1 MTQGYRS
8 LRLRPAAAATLAAL
22 ALASATLPAAGQG
35 TPATPGVT
43 APAEDS
49 RAAAAQ
55 SALQAQAAGVTEDLL
70 TIWRDALANDAS
82 FASARYQAQANLEKM
97 PQARAAL
104 LPQLG
109 LSASANQS
117 LTDLDYPEIFGGGQ
131 ESYRS
136 YNGSLSLVAP
146 IYRPQNW
153 ETYEQSKLFIFQ
165 SDTQLAAT
173 RQDLI
178 LRSAT
183 AYFNVLGARDQLI
196 YLEAAKKAT
205 LEQLAQAKREFEV
218 GTKTI
223 IDTNEAQARYDQIN
237 AQEQV
242 ALGQLLVARSQLQ
255 SLIGREPGG
264 LAPLRDRPNLPG
276 PQPAEL
282 TPWVKSAEDSNFSVQ
297 VARAGTEIA
306 SRELQKAKDGHKPT
320 LDFVAGYSGSRTDG
334 RGAAQ
339 LATSTFNGRG
349 SSFGVQ
355 FNLPIYSGGLTQS
368 RVRETLSL
376 DDKAR
381 ADLEAARR
389 AAANLARDAFTGVS
403 YGLSQVSALES
414 AEVSAKTQLEST
426 QLGYQVGV
434 RILLDVLNATT
445 QLYATQR
452 DLKQARYNVLLS
464 GLRLKAT
471 TASLADT
478 DLAAVNTLL
487 K

>member
-1 MTQGYRS
+1 MTQGYRP
-8 LRLRPAAAATLAAL
+8 LRLRPAVAATLAAL
-22 ALASATLPAAGQG
+22 ALATAALPAGAQGNPTAGS
-35 TPATPGVT
+35 TT
-43 APAEDS
+43 APAEEA
-49 RAAAAQ
+49 RTAAAQ
-55 SALQAQAAGVTEDLL
+55 AALQAQAAGITDNLL
-70 TIWRDALANDAS
+70 TIWREALANDAS
-82 FASARYQAQANLEKM
+82 FASARYQAQANIEKT

-109 LSASANQS
+109 LTAAATRTLS
-117 LTDLDYPEIFGGGQ
+117 DLDFPRALGGGQ
-131 ESYRS
+131 ESYGS
-136 YNGSLSLVAP
+136 YNGGLQLVAP

-153 ETYEQSKLFIFQ
+153 ETYEQSKLFVFQ
-165 SDTQLAAT
+165 SETQLAAT
-173 RQDLI
+173 RQDLV
-178 LRSAT
+178 LRTAT
-183 AYFNVLGARDQLI
+183 AYFGVLAARDQLL

-255 SLIGREPGG
+255 SLIGREPGS
-264 LAPLRDRPNLPG
+264 LSPLRDRPNLPG

-282 TPWVKSAEDSNFSVQ
+282 TPWVRSAEDTNFSVQ
-297 VARAGTEIA
+297 IARAGTEIA
-306 SRELQKAKDGHKPT
+306 NREVQKAKDGHKPT
-320 LDFVAGYSGSRTDG
+320 LDFVAGYNGSRTDG
-334 RGAAQ
+334 SRTAQALTDVYNNRGTNWGFQ
-339 LATSTFNGRG
+339 
-349 SSFGVQ
+349 V
-355 FNLPIYSGGLTQS
+355 NLPIYSGGLTQS
-368 RVRETLSL
+368 RVREMLAL

-381 ADLEAARR
+381 ADLDLARR
-389 AAANLARDAFTGVS
+389 SAANLARDSFTGVS

-452 DLKQARYNVLLS
+452 DLKQARYSVLLS
-464 GLRLKAT
+464 GLKLKAT

-478 DLAAVNTLL
+478 DLTAVNALL
-487 K
+487 Q

>member
-1 MTQGYRS
+1 MNPAFS
-8 LRLRPAAAATLAAL
+8 PLRLRLPVAALLAAFAAVALPAAAQE
-22 ALASATLPAAGQG
+22 GQD
-35 TPATPGVT
+35 A
-43 APAEDS
+43 

-55 SALQAQAAGVTEDLL
+55 PALAAAEAGARNDLL
-70 TIWRDALANDAS
+70 NIYREALANDPS
-82 FASARYQAQANLEKM
+82 FAAARFQAQASQERT
-97 PQARAAL
+97 PQARAGL
-104 LPQLG
+104 LPQVG
-109 LSASANQS
+109 LAGSGGWNSADGTSALVIGDSWKQA
-117 LTDLDYPEIFGGGQ
+117 GAGV
-131 ESYRS
+131 
-136 YNGSLSLVAP
+136 SLVAP
-146 IYRPQNW
+146 IYRPQAW
-153 ETYEQSKLFIFQ
+153 ETFEQAKLVVIQ
-165 SDTQLAAT
+165 SEAQFAAT

-178 LRSAT
+178 LRTAS
-183 AYFNVLGARDQLI
+183 AYFGVLAARDQLI

-255 SLIGREPGG
+255 SLIGREPAT
-264 LAPLRDRPNLPG
+264 LAALRDRPNLPG
-276 PQPAEL
+276 PKPAEL
-282 TPWVKSAEDSNFSVQ
+282 TPWVKSAEDANYSVQ
-297 VARAGTEIA
+297 IARAGTEIA

-320 LDFVAGYSGSRTDG
+320 VDFVAGYNYNHFDG
-334 RGAAQ
+334 RAPVER
-339 LATSTFNGRG
+339 TYNGRG
-349 SSFGVQ
+349 GNVGVQ
-355 FNLPIYSGGLTQS
+355 LNLPIYSGGLTQS
-368 RVRETLSL
+368 RVRETLAL

-389 AAANLARDAFTGVS
+389 AAANSARDSFTGVS

-414 AEVSAKTQLEST
+414 AELSAKTQLEST

-445 QLYATQR
+445 LLYSTQR

-471 TASLADT
+471 TAALGEE
-478 DLAAVNTLL
+478 DLASVNALL
-487 K
+487 Q